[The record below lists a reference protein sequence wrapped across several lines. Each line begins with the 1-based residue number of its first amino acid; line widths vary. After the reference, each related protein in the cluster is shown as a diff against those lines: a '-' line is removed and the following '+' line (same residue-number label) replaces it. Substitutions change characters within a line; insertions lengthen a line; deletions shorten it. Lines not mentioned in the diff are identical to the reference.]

1 MCQIKPATQEQLSK
15 LRNPDALAALD
26 VLKQTGWLAADVQSL
41 DKFFSADPGHPAKE
55 GLLEEARNGGQL
67 ALIQFAVLFVF
78 TALAVLISSHQ
89 STLSPY
95 VFVLWG
101 SLGVCAGLL
110 TARYPGRIFGNR
122 RERA

>member
-1 MCQIKPATQEQLSK
+1 MCQIQPATQEQLNK
-15 LRNPDALAALD
+15 LRNPDALAALE
-26 VLKQTGWLAADVQSL
+26 VIKQTGWLAADVKSL
-41 DKFFSADPGHPAKE
+41 DKFFSEEPAHPARE
-55 GLLEEARNGGQL
+55 SLVEEARNGGQL
-67 ALIQFAVLFVF
+67 ALIQFAVLFAF

-110 TARYPGRIFGNR
+110 AARYPGRIFGKR